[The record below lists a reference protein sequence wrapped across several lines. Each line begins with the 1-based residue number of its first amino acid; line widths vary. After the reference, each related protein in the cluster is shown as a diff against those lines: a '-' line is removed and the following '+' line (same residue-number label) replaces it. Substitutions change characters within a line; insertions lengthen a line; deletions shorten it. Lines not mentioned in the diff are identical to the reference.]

1 MGNQASAAASSEQ
14 GEGARSSGNPAQQ
27 AFRKLL
33 QPNANALG
41 LSKAELDERCRP
53 SG

>member
-1 MGNQASAAASSEQ
+1 MGNQASAAAASE